1 MSALEAA
8 RGHAGVREATD
19 HFFTRYLAT
28 LRLEGA
34 GYIAAAGSKWS
45 QVLFATILGLLEQW
59 GGLHYLPLTARP
71 FLRVQT
77 LVTRTQAA
85 APSVHSALF
94 LQAGQLVWSGL
105 EPEATRLLVHYLTTS
120 LLPSLT
126 SLPAPSPTAPHQ
138 GRFLVGGRDSALPT
152 VHLKGEQLHLL
163 VYHAINSTML
173 LLLSSPP
180 SPLLYSDLDTTL
192 GPALS
197 DLSADLT
204 HQWSQDREAA
214 SATPPDQVSHFS
226 PTKSRCFLTCNCR

>member
-1 MSALEAA
+1 M
-8 RGHAGVREATD
+8 
-19 HFFTRYLAT
+19 
-28 LRLEGA
+28 
-34 GYIAAAGSKWS
+34 
-45 QVLFATILGLLEQW
+45 
-59 GGLHYLPLTARP
+59 
-71 FLRVQT
+71 
-77 LVTRTQAA
+77 
-85 APSVHSALF
+85 
-94 LQAGQLVWSGL
+94 
-105 EPEATRLLVHYLTTS
+105 HYLTTS

-173 LLLSSPP
+173 LLLTSLP

-204 HQWSQDREAA
+204 HQWSQDREA
-214 SATPPDQVSHFS
+214 SSGTPTDQVSTIMLRDKIQNTGCLITG
-226 PTKSRCFLTCNCR
+226 PTQYQYQTEKQLKANRSIP

>member
-1 MSALEAA
+1 M
-8 RGHAGVREATD
+8 
-19 HFFTRYLAT
+19 
-28 LRLEGA
+28 
-34 GYIAAAGSKWS
+34 
-45 QVLFATILGLLEQW
+45 
-59 GGLHYLPLTARP
+59 
-71 FLRVQT
+71 
-77 LVTRTQAA
+77 
-85 APSVHSALF
+85 
-94 LQAGQLVWSGL
+94 
-105 EPEATRLLVHYLTTS
+105 LVHYLTTS

-214 SATPPDQVSHFS
+214 SGTPPDQVIPPPHTIF
-226 PTKSRCFLTCNCR
+226 

>member
-1 MSALEAA
+1 MSF
-8 RGHAGVREATD
+8 VST
-19 HFFTRYLAT
+19 
-28 LRLEGA
+28 
-34 GYIAAAGSKWS
+34 S
-45 QVLFATILGLLEQW
+45 GLLEQW

-94 LQAGQLVWSGL
+94 LQAGQLVWSGM
-105 EPEATRLLVHYLTTS
+105 EPEPTRLLVHYLTTS

-152 VHLKGEQLHLL
+152 VHMKGEQLHLL

-180 SPLLYSDLDTTL
+180 NPLLYSDLDTTL

-214 SATPPDQVSHFS
+214 SGTPPDQVNKHPQFLELFFKNWLQVKFLYFNAANFAVKSTVEAGSENLVKDIFQSEKEIFS
-226 PTKSRCFLTCNCR
+226 SNL